1 SCRDGGR
8 RRARPGRAV
17 RIAGLAR
24 EETGETVRVA
34 ADVIWEDTERAPR
47 RIHFETTEPF
57 GAALTA
63 SPHAF
68 LTAAIVPALRAGEA
82 RVAIEGAVCPQLRDG
97 LTTVMQVLNRWWGP
111 ARRLVAIEP
120 RDGFCPAVPPT
131 PTRTGMFLSG
141 GFDSLTTLRE
151 NRRSF
156 PLDHPAAVRDALF
169 VYGFDMGGPGDGDQT
184 AFFEASAAA
193 LGPVAA
199 ETQVELIPVRTNL
212 RELDPDGAA
221 WPDEWF
227 GSAAA
232 AVAHAFSTRLSEVLI
247 AASLDIKSL
256 EPIGSHPLLDPSL
269 SSAGLRVIHHGAH
282 LSRLQKIRTVAQWD
296 TALAS
301 VRVCWAGIQPGGPL
315 NCGRCR
321 KCLRAMLGLL
331 VIGKL
336 AEARSFPVREI
347 TPAMLEP
354 ARIDNA
360 HLLGFYRE
368 LLDPLRTIGRDDL
381 RAVIERK
388 IGAFERS
395 ADWARETG
403 VKGTLRRLDRTYL
416 GGVFLR
422 LARRVG

>member
-1 SCRDGGR
+1 
-8 RRARPGRAV
+8 V
-17 RIAGLAR
+17 RIENLRR
-24 EETGETVRVA
+24 EEIGQTVRAA
-34 ADVIWEDTERAPR
+34 ADVIWEDTERPPC
-47 RIHFETTEPF
+47 RIHFETPEPF
-57 GAALTA
+57 GADLTA

-82 RVAIEGAVCPQLRDG
+82 RVAIEGAVCPELRDG
-97 LTTVMQVLNRWWGP
+97 LTTVMQVLNRWWDP
-111 ARRLVAIEP
+111 ARRVVAIEP
-120 RDGFCPAVPPT
+120 RDGFRPSVPPARA
-131 PTRTGMFLSG
+131 RTGMLLSG

-156 PLDHPAAVRDALF
+156 PLDHPAAVRDGLF
-169 VYGFDMGGPGDGDQT
+169 IYGFDMGGPGDGDQT
-184 AFFEASAAA
+184 AFFETAAAA

-212 RELDPDGAA
+212 RELELDGAS

-232 AVAHAFSTRLSEVLI
+232 AVAHAFSNRLSQILI
-247 AASLDIKSL
+247 AATLDIKSL

-282 LSRLQKIRTVAQWD
+282 LSRLQKIRIVAEWE

-301 VRVCWAGIQPGGPL
+301 VRVCWAGIGPGGPL

-321 KCLRAMLGLL
+321 KCLRAMMGLL

-336 AEARSFPVREI
+336 DQARSFPVREI

-354 ARIDNA
+354 ARLDSPQ
-360 HLLGFYRE
+360 LLGFYRE
-368 LLDPLRTIGRDDL
+368 LLDPLRAIRRDDL
-381 RAVIERK
+381 RAVIEDK
-388 IGAFERS
+388 IGAFEKLTE
-395 ADWARETG
+395 WKRERG
-403 VKGTLRRLDRTYL
+403 VKGALRRLDRKYL

-422 LARRVG
+422 LARLVS